1 MDLTGVI
8 DHTILLPDCTSEDVE
23 ALCDEAHKYKFKAVC
38 IPPYFVREVARKLQ
52 DSPVKVATVIG
63 FPMGYSCTPAKVEEV
78 KRAIEEGADEVDV
91 VINICAVKNSN
102 WSYVKNDIE
111 SMTMAT
117 HSKGKIIK
125 IILEA
130 NLLNEE
136 ELHQLCEICNQAGVN
151 FVKTS
156 TGTNGG
162 ASVEM
167 VSILRE
173 KLKEGIKIK
182 ASGGIRNREQAEALI
197 EVGAARL
204 GTSAGPEIVN
214 S

>member
-197 EVGAARL
+197 EVGAARI

>member
-1 MDLTGVI
+1 MNLAGVI
-8 DHTILLPDCTSEDVE
+8 DHTILLPDCTSEDIE

-38 IPPYFVREVARKLQ
+38 IPPYFVREVARKLE

-78 KRAIEEGADEVDV
+78 KRAIEEGADEIDA
-91 VINICAVKNSN
+91 VINICAVKNN
-102 WSYVKNDIE
+102 HWSYVKNDID
-111 SMTMAT
+111 SMTMAA

-125 IILEA
+125 IILETD
-130 NLLNEE
+130 LLSEE
-136 ELHQLCEICNQAGVN
+136 EFQQLCEICNQAGVN

-156 TGTNGG
+156 TGTNGDTT
-162 ASVEM
+162 VE
-167 VSILRE
+167 VVCQLRE
-173 KLKEGIKIK
+173 LLKDGIKIK

-197 EVGAARL
+197 EAGAARL
-204 GTSAGPEIVN
+204 GTSAGAEIVG